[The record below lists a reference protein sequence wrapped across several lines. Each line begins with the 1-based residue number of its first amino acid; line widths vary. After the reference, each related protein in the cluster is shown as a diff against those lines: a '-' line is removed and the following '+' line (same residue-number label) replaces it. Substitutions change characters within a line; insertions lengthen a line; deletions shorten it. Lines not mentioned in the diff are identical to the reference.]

1 MTRVPLPKGPCGEII
16 AHYASV
22 RAEVIPSNMG
32 TGTTVRW
39 LVKDEDGARA
49 FAMRLFEL
57 EPSARIN
64 PHRHP
69 WEHEIFVL
77 GGEGRVRVGSRWYD
91 VGEGFFI
98 FIPPNVEHEYVNTGA
113 TKLSFLCMIPLKPT
127 AEDKEVKC

>member
-1 MTRVPLPKGPCGEII
+1 MPLPKGPCGEII